1 MSVEKRIAT
10 KLRQALDTAYSKGEL
25 ARYWPFS
32 KFPYD
37 CCEHTCDILGYLLL
51 EERIKSVQ
59 INGACKKDPTRRHVW
74 LKTEKGV
81 VIDITENQ
89 FAGELLDEKDVEIV
103 RVGIEGPAQ
112 KLFGSNKREQPN
124 TIFTD
129 PKEFTNFGG
138 QPNERQ
144 KRLIEVFAVIKKYL

>member
-10 KLRQALDTAYSKGEL
+10 KLRQALDTAYGKGEL

-37 CCEHTCDILGYLLL
+37 CCEHTCDILGYLLS
-51 EERIKSVQ
+51 EEGIKSVQ
-59 INGACKKDPTRRHVW
+59 INGACKKGPTRRHVW
-74 LKTEKGV
+74 LKTENGV

-89 FAGELLDEKDVEIV
+89 FAGELLDERDVEIV

-112 KLFGSNKREQPN
+112 RLFSKNRVEQPH
-124 TIFTD
+124 TLFTD
-129 PKEFTNFGG
+129 PREYTDFGG
-138 QPNERQ
+138 QPNPRQ
-144 KRLIEVFAVIKKYL
+144 KRLIEVFAVIEKYL